1 METPV
6 APTSA
11 GVAVVVVLGFDGSD
25 LLTVLVPSREASTPG
40 LWRFP
45 EGSIEGHI
53 QPTEAAYAALE
64 QLGAPKP
71 PHLEPLSSTKSPE
84 GNPADRGVSLGYLGL
99 MTLLPQIGPRSYV
112 QPNAAGAY
120 TSGQN
125 PRWRW
130 QPVDS
135 VPPLPKNHVGAL
147 EYVRTWIRTQLPYS
161 RRCLELLPNRFTW
174 GQLQRAHETVLGC
187 DLEKRNFRKRFQQTG
202 LIRPRNEVYLAGA
215 HRPAQLFEPT
225 PVSPI

>member
-25 LLTVLVPSREASTPG
+25 LLTVLAPSREATTTG

-45 EGSIEGHI
+45 EGSIDGHTHA
-53 QPTEAAYAALE
+53 TEAAYAALE

-71 PHLEPLSSTKSPE
+71 PHLEPLSSTESP
-84 GNPADRGVSLGYLGL
+84 GSNPADHVVSLGHLGL

-135 VPPLPKNHVGAL
+135 VPLLAKNHARVL

-161 RRCLELLPNRFTW
+161 KRCLELLPNRFTW

-187 DLEKRNFRKRFQQTG
+187 ELEKRNFRKRFQHTD
-202 LIRPRNEVYLAGA
+202 LIRPRNEVYIAGA
-215 HRPAQLFEPT
+215 HRPAQLFEPA
-225 PVSPI
+225 PASPS

>member
-1 METPV
+1 METSVP
-6 APTSA
+6 PISA

-25 LLTVLVPSREASTPG
+25 LLTVLAPSREASTPG
-40 LWRFP
+40 HWHFP
-45 EGSIEGHI
+45 EGRINDHAH
-53 QPTEAAYAALE
+53 PTEAAYAALE

-71 PHLEPLSSTKSPE
+71 PHLEPLSSTESPGSNSSDCE
-84 GNPADRGVSLGYLGL
+84 VSLRYLGL

-135 VPPLPKNHVGAL
+135 VPPLPKDHVGVL
-147 EYVRTWIRTQLPYS
+147 EYVRTWIRTRLPYS
-161 RRCLELLPNRFTW
+161 SRCLELLPNRFTW

-187 DLEKRNFRKRFQQTG
+187 ELEKRNFRKRFQQTG